1 MTFTREGVFDGCEC
15 LKEVTGWVKTGM
27 FGLTYIQKDNTHIHL
42 FSLFSLQTS
51 RLISNL
57 IQ

>member
-42 FSLFSLQTS
+42 FSLAHFL
-51 RLISNL
+51 
-57 IQ
+57 